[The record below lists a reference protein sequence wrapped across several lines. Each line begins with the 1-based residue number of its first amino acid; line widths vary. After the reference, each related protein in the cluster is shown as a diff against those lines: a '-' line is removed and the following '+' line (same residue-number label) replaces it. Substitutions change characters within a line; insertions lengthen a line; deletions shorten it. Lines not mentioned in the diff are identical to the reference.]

1 MQFSKETEERILSKY
16 LSSKKNIEKKV
27 LVNVNKK
34 DLKELHNLYIEK
46 QKLLNHIKELDLLIF
61 EKEVD
66 LLIIKKQNSLNIQEK
81 K

>member
-34 DLKELHNLYIEK
+34 DLKELHNLYLEK

-61 EKEVD
+61 EK
-66 LLIIKKQNSLNIQEK
+66 QNSLNIQEK

>member
-1 MQFSKETEERILSKY
+1 MQFSKETEERILNKY

-34 DLKELHNLYIEK
+34 DLKELHNLYLEK
-46 QKLLNHIKELDLLIF
+46 RKLLNHIKELDLLIF

>member
-1 MQFSKETEERILSKY
+1 MQFSKETEERILNKY
-16 LSSKKNIEKKV
+16 LSSKKNIEKK
-27 LVNVNKK
+27 
-34 DLKELHNLYIEK
+34 DLKELHNLYLEK
-46 QKLLNHIKELDLLIF
+46 RKLLNHIKELDLLIF